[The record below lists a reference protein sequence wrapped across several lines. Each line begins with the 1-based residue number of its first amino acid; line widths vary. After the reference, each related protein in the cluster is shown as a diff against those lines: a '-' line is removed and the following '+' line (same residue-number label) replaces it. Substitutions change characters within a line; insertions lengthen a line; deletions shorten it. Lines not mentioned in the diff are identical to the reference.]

1 MDFGYS
7 LYKVL
12 TMKITKSQLKRIINE
27 EIEKLVEQPTGGRGS
42 VDVAGSTYTIK
53 KGDNLTKIS
62 RKTGVPIKTLVKV
75 NNIKNPDL
83 IYYGGE
89 LKSLKIPKTKEKVK
103 EPEEKETRTLGRAGM
118 ASSEYLKKQR
128 ERFEAVKK
136 ALGPRYQRMVKKFGR
151 EEADR
156 RVYKLRDELG
166 DQEIQKL
173 RGKNKSGLRTL
184 AGGPKR

>member
-1 MDFGYS
+1 
-7 LYKVL
+7 
-12 TMKITKSQLKRIINE
+12 MKITKRQLKRIIKE

-83 IYYGGE
+83 IYYGGK
-89 LKSLKIPKTKEKVK
+89 LKSLKIPKTKEKAK
-103 EPEEKETRTLGRAGM
+103 EPEEKETRKAATFGAM
-118 ASSEYLKKQR
+118 ASSEYFKKQR

-136 ALGPRYQRMVKKFGR
+136 ALGPRYQRMVKKFGQ
-151 EEADR
+151 EEADQ

-166 DQEIQKL
+166 DQEIQNL

-184 AGGPKR
+184 GGRIGSRKT